1 MRIVV
6 FTVENIEFVPLV
18 LDPLLDRYASDVVRV
33 FISRSLLSWAFLR
46 KRLRFFVRNRY
57 PFCIRPGDLFRY
69 CRSKVIRRGS
79 HRTVL
84 DYLEHRGVQAEYI
97 EEIRTQ
103 AIRQR
108 LRDLRPDLFLF
119 LPFDKIAG
127 AEFLSIPAL
136 GTFNL
141 HMGKLPEHR
150 GGLSAFWVLRFG
162 DKEAG
167 ATLHRAVL
175 KLDGGEIVGE
185 VRLPVETRSMKKLMT
200 QTFRAA
206 GQMVADSIDRLEAG
220 TWTAIDSRGRP
231 EGYYLLPSRDDF
243 REFYRRGCRLI

>member
-1 MRIVV
+1 MSY
-6 FTVENIEFVPLV
+6 TVRKYFS
-18 LDPLLDRYASDVVRV
+18 YCS
-33 FISRSLLSWAFLR
+33 SR
-46 KRLRFFVRNRY
+46 
-57 PFCIRPGDLFRY
+57 
-69 CRSKVIRRGS
+69 
-79 HRTVL
+79 
-84 DYLEHRGVQAEYI
+84 
-97 EEIRTQ
+97 
-103 AIRQR
+103 
-108 LRDLRPDLFLF
+108 
-119 LPFDKIAG
+119 
-127 AEFLSIPAL
+127 
-136 GTFNL
+136 
-141 HMGKLPEHR
+141 M
-150 GGLSAFWVLRFG
+150 SAFWVLRFG

-175 KLDGGEIVGE
+175 KLDAGEIVGE